1 MSTMWYVVRFSS
13 DRLLILSKL
22 IRPAPLDDMG
32 VTIPDI
38 CGTPAHSINI
48 YGGAEFLHTIA
59 QAEFLFMR
67 RRGE

>member
-1 MSTMWYVVRFSS
+1 M
-13 DRLLILSKL
+13 
-22 IRPAPLDDMG
+22 RPAPLDDMG

-48 YGGAEFLHTIA
+48 YGGAEFLHTVA